1 MWEHTLMVFTSD
13 NGGYVKSPRGP
24 CNTTTTTTTPPAGAD
39 IGHGVACFNGEAG
52 ANNWPLR
59 GGKYTLFEGGI
70 RAVAFVSGGFVP
82 RSARGSRADGI
93 VHVADWCAA
102 DLGRSRQISADLG

>member
-1 MWEHTLMVFTSD
+1 MMRVSVTKPRRFNYLWDADITNPTTSSTSD
-13 NGGYVKSPRGP
+13 AP
-24 CNTTTTTTTPPAGAD
+24 PPASAD

-70 RAVAFVSGGFVP
+70 RAAAFVAGGFVP
-82 RSARGSRADGI
+82 RGARGSRADGI
-93 VHVADWCAA
+93 VHVADWHAA
-102 DLGRSRQISADLG
+102 DLG

>member
-24 CNTTTTTTTPPAGAD
+24 CNTTTTTTTPPAGAN

-70 RAVAFVSGGFVP
+70 RAVAFVAGGFVP
-82 RSARGSRADGI
+82 RGARGSRADGI
-93 VHVADWCAA
+93 VHVADWHAA
-102 DLGRSRQISADLG
+102 HPG